1 MGKRFQSLI
10 LGCVLLSTL
19 TSCIGSSDQNT
30 GGGQLQKVIDRGKLR
45 CGVSGELPGFSFI
58 RPNGDYSGLDVDICK
73 AIAAAIFDD
82 PNAVEYRPLNAKERF
97 TALQSGEI
105 DVLSRNTTW
114 TLGRDSANNLAFA
127 PVVFYDSQGIMVRQ
141 NSGITKLTDFK
152 NKSICTQ
159 TGTTTERNITDQMRK
174 LGVPFNP
181 VVFEDVN
188 LAFTAYTEGRCDGMT
203 SDRSQLVSRRTKFPD
218 AAEHTIL
225 PEVISKEPLAPA
237 VNDGDDNWYDV
248 VKWSIYALIE
258 AEELGITSDN
268 VETFQDSRDP
278 VVAKFMGSEDS
289 LGEALGLKNT
299 FAAQAIRHVGNYGEI
314 YERNLGEKTPLKL
327 ERGQNKL
334 WNQGGL
340 LYSMPFR

>member
-1 MGKRFQSLI
+1 MKRPWKWMA
-10 LGCVLLSTL
+10 LGTVLLTTL
-19 TSCIGSSDQNT
+19 TGCIGSSNPSA
-30 GGGQLQKVIDRGKLR
+30 GGGQLQKVLNRGKLK

-58 RPNGDYSGLDVDICK
+58 KSDGQYAGLDVDICK
-73 AIAAAIFDD
+73 AIASAVFDD

-114 TLGRDSANNLAFA
+114 TLGRDASNKLSFA
-127 PVVFYDSQGIMVRQ
+127 PVVFYDSQGIMVRN
-141 NSGITKLTDFK
+141 NSGITKLTDFQ

-174 LGVPFNP
+174 LGVTFNP

-188 LAFTAYTEGRCDGMT
+188 LAFTAYTEGRCEGMT

-218 AAEHTIL
+218 ADQHVIL
-225 PEVISKEPLAPA
+225 EDVISKEPLAPA
-237 VNDGDDNWYDV
+237 VNDGDDQWFDV
-248 VKWSIYALIE
+248 VKWSIYALME
-258 AEELGITSDN
+258 AEELGITQANVDSFKNSD
-268 VETFQDSRDP
+268 DP
-278 VVAKFMGSEDS
+278 VIAKFMGDEDT
-289 LGEALGLKNT
+289 LGEALGLQKP
-299 FAAQAIRHVGNYGEI
+299 FAAQVIKHVGNYGEI
-314 YERNLGEKTPLKL
+314 YDRNLGASTPLKL